1 MVLGLQACTSN
12 SDESITKDI
21 KAKIAAD
28 KTVATQSV
36 EVASKEGVVT
46 LSGTVDSAAQAQTI
60 VNLAQSVTGVKRVD
74 TKVTVKGTQPTVVPA
89 PAIPTPGQAAPQ
101 SAPQTEPAP
110 ATQPAQ

>member
-12 SDESITKDI
+12 SDETITKDI

-36 EVASKEGVVT
+36 DVSTKEGVVT

-60 VNLAQSVTGVKRVD
+60 VSLAQSVSGVKRVD
-74 TKVTVKGTQPTVVPA
+74 TKVTVKGTEPAVVPA
-89 PAIPTPGQAAPQ
+89 PNHPAGQPAPGQAVPQ
-101 SAPQTEPAP
+101 PEAVPAP
-110 ATQPAQ
+110 QPAQ